1 MPMELTPML
10 TVSPSDTPLVKTP
23 SPRDSS
29 PRGLLMLTLLSS
41 MQAMDTPT
49 PMPMFLSD
57 PALDLTPSPRD
68 LTLPPRDMSPTMDTD
83 TMVTTARGLLMLRL
97 TPPSSS
103 ELTAMLMIS
112 RSLLTPL
119 TLLTLTPSPA
129 IPMPMLLSDPA
140 LDLTPPPRDLTLPPR
155 DMSPTMDT
163 D

>member
-1 MPMELTPML
+1 MLDMPMEITPML

-23 SPRDSS
+23 SLRDSS

-83 TMVTTARGLLMLRL
+83 TM
-97 TPPSSS
+97 
-103 ELTAMLMIS
+103 
-112 RSLLTPL
+112 
-119 TLLTLTPSPA
+119 
-129 IPMPMLLSDPA
+129 PMESNS
-140 LDLTPPPRDLTLPPR
+140 TIKRVQY
-155 DMSPTMDT
+155 
-163 D
+163 

>member
-1 MPMELTPML
+1 MLRLTPPSSTELTAMVCPMLDMPMELTPMLMEL

-29 PRGLLMLTLLSS
+29 LRGLLMLTLLSS

-83 TMVTTARGLLMLRL
+83 T
-97 TPPSSS
+97 TPMESNSSIRRVQFQAKQI
-103 ELTAMLMIS
+103 TIY
-112 RSLLTPL
+112 
-119 TLLTLTPSPA
+119 
-129 IPMPMLLSDPA
+129 DCC
-140 LDLTPPPRDLTLPPR
+140 
-155 DMSPTMDT
+155 
-163 D
+163 